1 MTEKLTIIIADDHPL
16 ISIALRLGVQRIAPQ
31 ANIVEAR
38 SFATLCDAA
47 HQHRD
52 ASLVLLDLVMPD
64 VEGLSALQFLR
75 NEFPALRVA
84 IISGVEEPSWVR
96 AADALGAVGFIPKA
110 TAPEKMQEI
119 LRDLI
124 SGGSWW
130 PEIPKP
136 PPPSRR
142 RETTLEDRLGR
153 LSKQELRIRLEI
165 RDGRL
170 NKQIAEALGIAD
182 STVKVHITNL
192 LRKLDLQ
199 NRTQAAVI
207 AQRLLKGA

>member
-38 SFATLCDAA
+38 SFATLC
-47 HQHRD
+47 D

-153 LSKQELRIRLEI
+153 LSKQELRILLEI

-170 NKQIAEALGIAD
+170 NKQIAEALGIAE